1 MIPKPTEDECQLV
14 LEQAAVNGMYWEQR
28 NCEIGTPDTDTR
40 QDNGLE
46 SLAARLRR
54 EINQRD
60 LELINQHS
68 DRLKREADE
77 VIAYQV
83 PI

>member
-1 MIPKPTEDECQLV
+1 MIQKPTEDECQLV
-14 LEQAAVNGMYWEQR
+14 LEQAAANGMYWEQR
-28 NCEIGTPDTDTR
+28 NCAIGTPDTDTR

-68 DRLKREADE
+68 DRLKRETDE

-83 PI
+83 PL